1 MPQPRRHSSNA
12 SNAAAAAVLWCL
24 MMNSNNM
31 SGYFCEAWS
40 LRKWARRTTW
50 PPVRTMM
57 FKIATITTAISIGPM
72 NHVMN
77 ASADVNTAPRQPQ
90 QTTTSFFR
98 DFDPFRVLL
107 SGGAET
113 STMSDHTGSSMAGVA
128 GSLKK
133 PSRTAVII
141 TGTGAAIVLSVKVK
155 ADDLAAKKRR
165 QELAAYL
172 TNKKPPNRTT
182 PAAEPAANRSTASQR
197 STKSNIVETVVGG
210 YNMRIKNGISDA
222 SRTMVLS
229 MDKNAFRT
237 ADVRVSDKPMV
248 PSPPAQQRTMTIP
261 TPTTTQTQQ
270 ATKTPIV
277 DSESTTAQQLT
288 TNINYMP
295 SEETKAPPSTFT
307 SRPDRP
313 DIAAKYAAIESL
325 EERAFQ
331 ILLDLGMI
339 EVTTGPSTI

>member
-12 SNAAAAAVLWCL
+12 AAAALLWCL
-24 MMNSNNM
+24 LMHSNNM

-40 LRKWARRTTW
+40 LRKWASRTTIW
-50 PPVRTMM
+50 PVRTM

-77 ASADVNTAPRQPQ
+77 ASADVNTAHRQPQ

-98 DFDPFRVLL
+98 DFDPFRVL

-113 STMSDHTGSSMAGVA
+113 STMSGHTGSMAGVA

-182 PAAEPAANRSTASQR
+182 PAEEPAAANRSTASQR

-222 SRTMVLS
+222 STMVLS

-248 PSPPAQQRTMTIP
+248 PPAQQRTMTIP
-261 TPTTTQTQQ
+261 TPTTIQTPQ
-270 ATKTPIV
+270 AIKTPIV
-277 DSESTTAQQLT
+277 DSLSSTAHQHT
-288 TNINYMP
+288 TNINNMP
-295 SEETKAPPSTFT
+295 SEETKAPPTFK

-313 DIAAKYAAIESL
+313 DLAAKYAAIESL